1 MKELLQRRAEARGF
15 EMIAD
20 LRETRLH
27 GVDEVL
33 VGNGELTRLR
43 DLPET
48 SMRVDE
54 RAVREIS
61 PGRDEL
67 VVVAANKIGPRE
79 IGVLRLRAGEH
90 EIEPE
95 RVRVIT

>member
-1 MKELLQRRAEARGF
+1 MKQFLQGRAKARSL
-15 EMIAD
+15 EVVAD
-20 LRETRLH
+20 LRESGLDRLDQALVTRR
-27 GVDEVL
+27 EV
-33 VGNGELTRLR
+33 TRPR
-43 DLPET
+43 DLAEAT
-48 SMRVDE
+48 MGIDE

-67 VVVAANKIGPRE
+67 VVVAADKIGPRE
-79 IGVLRLRAGEH
+79 IGVLRFRAGQH